1 MPRIT
6 VERAHSLGRQAAR
19 ERAEQLA
26 ERLEREYGVARRWNG
41 DILELQR
48 SGVEGRIEVG
58 AEQVRVEVELGV
70 LLAPMS
76 GMLQGKIEELLDK
89 SLA

>member
-41 DILELQR
+41 DTLELQR